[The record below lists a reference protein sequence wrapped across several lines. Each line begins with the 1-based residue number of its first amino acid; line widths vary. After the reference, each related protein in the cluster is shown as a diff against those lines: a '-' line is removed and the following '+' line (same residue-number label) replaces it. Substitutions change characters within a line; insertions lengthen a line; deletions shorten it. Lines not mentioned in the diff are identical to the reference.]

1 MQLDI
6 LGCEADLEVNKHVNV
21 ACGYCHV
28 VWLGNTE
35 PGYYDN
41 GPDIV
46 MLCGLV
52 IRNQVTMTMDHSG

>member
-41 GPDIV
+41 GPLRIRLLVQIV
-46 MLCGLV
+46 LCCEE
-52 IRNQVTMTMDHSG
+52 NAQ